1 MIYGY
6 IRVSSD
12 KQTTENQRFEISNY
26 AMGRGIKIDRWIEE
40 TVSSRKNL
48 RSRKLWALMC
58 KIKGGDSLIVSELS
72 RLGRNM
78 FQIVGIFELLHGKA
92 NKAPHHK
99 GKLRARQQY
108 RFKSARVRI
117 RARRGNREGAD
128 FPAHTG
134 GADAPKERGQGPRA
148 AARAEVSAGEAF
160 KARGRHNFPDK

>member
-26 AMGRGIKIDRWIEE
+26 AMGARNKNRPVDRRDCQFEKKPEIPQTLGAYVQNKGRGFAHRIRIIPIGTQYVPNCRH
-40 TVSSRKNL
+40 
-48 RSRKLWALMC
+48 
-58 KIKGGDSLIVSELS
+58 
-72 RLGRNM
+72 
-78 FQIVGIFELLHGKA
+78 FELLHGKA
-92 NKAPHHK
+92 HKAPHHK

-148 AARAEVSAGEAF
+148 AARAEVSAGETF